1 MEGAPAPPRG
11 SGANAEF
18 YLPNYRLGKTL
29 GVGSFG
35 KVKVAEHVLTGHK
48 VAIKILNR
56 RKIRSMDMEEKVRR
70 EIKILRLFMHPHI
83 IRLYEVI
90 ETPADIFV
98 VMEYVKAG
106 ELFDYIVEKGRLLED
121 EARRFFQQVGVCCLP
136 VEWCRKVVEAPQESS
151 SCPSPLVSLQ
161 TPPPS
166 PPPSRP
172 PPPHPPPPA
181 TIQIVSGIEYCH
193 RNMVVH
199 RDLKPEN
206 LLLDA
211 KGNVKI
217 ADFGLS
223 NVMRDGHFLKTS
235 CGSPNYAAP
244 EVRQLQLYAAPDIW
258 SPGSPNY
265 TAPEGGRLYRGPEV
279 DVCSWFGTLNARLTS
294 VDPFL
299 APPPSHPPH
308 LSLSLQVITGK
319 VISGRLYGGPE
330 VDVWSC
336 GVILYALLCG
346 SLPFDDENIPNL
358 FKKIKG
364 GIYAL
369 PHHLSAGARDLIP
382 RMLLVDPMKRI
393 TIPEIRHHPWFLA
406 KLPRYLAVPPPNA
419 AEQAKRIDE
428 EIFQVVTKMGF
439 DQEHLAESL
448 RERRTN
454 KATVAYYLLLDS
466 HRRISTG
473 YLGAEFNEHKEGQQ
487 QHASHALAAD
497 GSPLVAARGGLGHAL
512 VARRSVG
519 SGGGGG
525 SGGLGMG
532 VPGSPAHNH
541 QRVVAD
547 RKWALGLQS
556 RAHPMEVMGEVF
568 RALQALQVRWKK
580 LSPYV
585 VKCRWDGPLP
595 FPPTSSSSGAA
606 SSTAS
611 WVHGHGRGGGY
622 GGGGGDADGMLVDG
636 GRLDGVRTIQDER
649 GRPVIPVEALVGGG
663 VRRLLRFEMQL
674 FKVRDEKYLLDVQHV
689 DGSHMLFL
697 DLSADFLAELH
708 RLLPFRVWG
717 LISPSLHQAA
727 SHLLCT
733 RLLHT
738 SSAPG
743 CFTPPPHQAAS
754 HLLRTRLLHT
764 SSAPG
769 CFTPPL
775 HQAASHLLCTRLLHT
790 SSAPG
795 CFTPPLHQAASH
807 LLCTRLLHTSSAP
820 GCFTPPLHQA
830 ASHLLCTRLLHTSSA
845 PGCFT
850 PPLHQAASHL
860 LCTRLLHTSSAP
872 GCFTPP
878 LHQAA
883 SHLLCT
889 RLLHT
894 SSAPGCFTPP
904 LHHAASHLLCTTL
917 LHTSSAPGC
926 FTPPLHQAASHL
938 LCTRLLH
945 TSSVPVCFTPPLHQA
960 TSHLLCTRLLLPSP
974 LQRAAASP
982 LVCTRRRLLLSYSPC
997 RHKEAAATPL
1007 LQRAATSPFSAPG
1020 GFSPLS
1026 LQAAAASDG
1035 GCSSPLLRPS
1045 LPRLLP
1051 FRVWGLISPSL
1062 HQAASHLLCTRL
1074 LHTSSAPGCFTPP
1087 PHQAASHLLRTR
1099 LLHTSSAPGCF
1110 TPPLHQAASHLL
1122 CTRLLHTSSA
1132 PGCFT
1137 PPLHQAASH
1146 LLCTRLL
1153 HTSSA
1158 PGCFTPPLH
1167 QAASHLLCTRLLH
1180 TSSAPGCFTPPLHQ
1194 AASHLLCT
1202 RLLHTSSAPGCFTPP
1217 LHHAA
1222 SHLLCTTLL
1231 HTSSAPGCFTP
1242 PLHQAASHLLCTRL
1256 LHTSSVPVCFTPPL
1270 HQATS
1275 HLLCTRL
1282 LLPSPLQRAAASPLV
1297 CTRRRLLLSYSPC
1310 RHKEAAATPLLQRA
1324 ATSPFSAPGGF
1335 SPLSLQAAAAS
1346 DGGCSS
1352 PLLRPSLPVAPG

>member
-1 MEGAPAPPRG
+1 MADPTSLCRPPLVRIAAVALAAASCSLLLVLSPAMAAGGNDGLLDIQSLRPRVQEQINESYVKRDGQDLSVSDLQGATFMEASLRGTDLHGSDLRGAMFTKAVLYKANLSGADLSDALIDRAVLNDADLRNAVLRGAWLALTDLGGADITGADFTDAIIDKYQLKQLCLRASGVNTLTGADTAESLRYVATSAMEGAPAPPRS

-121 EARRFFQQVGVCCLP
+121 EARRFFQQ
-136 VEWCRKVVEAPQESS
+136 
-151 SCPSPLVSLQ
+151 
-161 TPPPS
+161 
-166 PPPSRP
+166 
-172 PPPHPPPPA
+172 
-181 TIQIVSGIEYCH
+181 IVSGIEYCH

-244 EVRQLQLYAAPDIW
+244 E
-258 SPGSPNY
+258 
-265 TAPEGGRLYRGPEV
+265 
-279 DVCSWFGTLNARLTS
+279 
-294 VDPFL
+294 
-299 APPPSHPPH
+299 
-308 LSLSLQVITGK
+308 

-473 YLGAEFNEHKEGQQ
+473 YLGAEFNEHKEHSQ
-487 QHASHALAAD
+487 QHPSHALAAD

-595 FPPTSSSSGAA
+595 FPPNASSSSSGAA

-611 WVHGHGRGGGY
+611 WVHGHGRG
-622 GGGGGDADGMLVDG
+622 DGMLVDG

-708 RLLPFRVWG
+708 V
-717 LISPSLHQAA
+717 I
-727 SHLLCT
+727 
-733 RLLHT
+733 
-738 SSAPG
+738 
-743 CFTPPPHQAAS
+743 
-754 HLLRTRLLHT
+754 
-764 SSAPG
+764 
-769 CFTPPL
+769 
-775 HQAASHLLCTRLLHT
+775 
-790 SSAPG
+790 
-795 CFTPPLHQAASH
+795 
-807 LLCTRLLHTSSAP
+807 
-820 GCFTPPLHQA
+820 
-830 ASHLLCTRLLHTSSA
+830 
-845 PGCFT
+845 
-850 PPLHQAASHL
+850 
-860 LCTRLLHTSSAP
+860 
-872 GCFTPP
+872 
-878 LHQAA
+878 
-883 SHLLCT
+883 
-889 RLLHT
+889 
-894 SSAPGCFTPP
+894 
-904 LHHAASHLLCTTL
+904 
-917 LHTSSAPGC
+917 
-926 FTPPLHQAASHL
+926 
-938 LCTRLLH
+938 
-945 TSSVPVCFTPPLHQA
+945 
-960 TSHLLCTRLLLPSP
+960 
-974 LQRAAASP
+974 
-982 LVCTRRRLLLSYSPC
+982 
-997 RHKEAAATPL
+997 
-1007 LQRAATSPFSAPG
+1007 
-1020 GFSPLS
+1020 
-1026 LQAAAASDG
+1026 
-1035 GCSSPLLRPS
+1035 
-1045 LPRLLP
+1045 
-1051 FRVWGLISPSL
+1051 
-1062 HQAASHLLCTRL
+1062 
-1074 LHTSSAPGCFTPP
+1074 
-1087 PHQAASHLLRTR
+1087 
-1099 LLHTSSAPGCF
+1099 
-1110 TPPLHQAASHLL
+1110 
-1122 CTRLLHTSSA
+1122 
-1132 PGCFT
+1132 
-1137 PPLHQAASH
+1137 
-1146 LLCTRLL
+1146 
-1153 HTSSA
+1153 
-1158 PGCFTPPLH
+1158 
-1167 QAASHLLCTRLLH
+1167 
-1180 TSSAPGCFTPPLHQ
+1180 
-1194 AASHLLCT
+1194 
-1202 RLLHTSSAPGCFTPP
+1202 
-1217 LHHAA
+1217 
-1222 SHLLCTTLL
+1222 
-1231 HTSSAPGCFTP
+1231 
-1242 PLHQAASHLLCTRL
+1242 
-1256 LHTSSVPVCFTPPL
+1256 
-1270 HQATS
+1270 
-1275 HLLCTRL
+1275 
-1282 LLPSPLQRAAASPLV
+1282 
-1297 CTRRRLLLSYSPC
+1297 
-1310 RHKEAAATPLLQRA
+1310 
-1324 ATSPFSAPGGF
+1324 
-1335 SPLSLQAAAAS
+1335 
-1346 DGGCSS
+1346 
-1352 PLLRPSLPVAPG
+1352 

>member
-121 EARRFFQQVGVCCLP
+121 EARRFFQQ
-136 VEWCRKVVEAPQESS
+136 
-151 SCPSPLVSLQ
+151 
-161 TPPPS
+161 
-166 PPPSRP
+166 
-172 PPPHPPPPA
+172 
-181 TIQIVSGIEYCH
+181 IVSGIEYCH

-244 EVRQLQLYAAPDIW
+244 E
-258 SPGSPNY
+258 
-265 TAPEGGRLYRGPEV
+265 
-279 DVCSWFGTLNARLTS
+279 
-294 VDPFL
+294 
-299 APPPSHPPH
+299 
-308 LSLSLQVITGK
+308 

-547 RKWALGLQS
+547 RKWALGLQVKVSSPSLTPLPSSITFFCSPSSLTILPFLLLHRRSLSPIPSSSSLPSVLSPSPTPNGGLIPPTPSPPPFLHHQS

-708 RLLPFRVWG
+708 AADCLLN
-717 LISPSLHQAA
+717 
-727 SHLLCT
+727 CT

-738 SSAPG
+738 FSSAPG
-743 CFTPPPHQAAS
+743 CFTPS
-754 HLLRTRLLHT
+754 
-764 SSAPG
+764 
-769 CFTPPL
+769 PL
-775 HQAASHLLCTRLLHT
+775 HQAASAAPLSRTKLLLLCFKVKGFLSPPLEKAAASPILPSTAPGGCTPFSHQAASPIQGLVVLLPFSAPGGCFFPSGFGAPL

-795 CFTPPLHQAASH
+795 WMLFPFSAPK
-807 LLCTRLLHTSSAP
+807 RLLLPFRGLGAPLSSAP
-820 GCFTPPLHQA
+820 GWMLFPF
-830 ASHLLCTRLLHTSSA
+830 SA
-845 PGCFT
+845 PK
-850 PPLHQAASHL
+850 
-860 LCTRLLHTSSAP
+860 
-872 GCFTPP
+872 
-878 LHQAA
+878 
-883 SHLLCT
+883 
-889 RLLHT
+889 
-894 SSAPGCFTPP
+894 
-904 LHHAASHLLCTTL
+904 
-917 LHTSSAPGC
+917 
-926 FTPPLHQAASHL
+926 
-938 LCTRLLH
+938 
-945 TSSVPVCFTPPLHQA
+945 
-960 TSHLLCTRLLLPSP
+960 RLLLPFRVWGHLSP
-974 LQRAAASP
+974 LHQDGCFSPSLHQEAIAS
-982 LVCTRRRLLLSYSPC
+982 LLL
-997 RHKEAAATPL
+997 PL
-1007 LQRAATSPFSAPG
+1007 SAPG
-1020 GFSPLS
+1020 GFSP
-1026 LQAAAASDG
+1026 
-1035 GCSSPLLRPS
+1035 
-1045 LPRLLP
+1045 
-1051 FRVWGLISPSL
+1051 
-1062 HQAASHLLCTRL
+1062 
-1074 LHTSSAPGCFTPP
+1074 
-1087 PHQAASHLLRTR
+1087 
-1099 LLHTSSAPGCF
+1099 
-1110 TPPLHQAASHLL
+1110 
-1122 CTRLLHTSSA
+1122 
-1132 PGCFT
+1132 
-1137 PPLHQAASH
+1137 
-1146 LLCTRLL
+1146 
-1153 HTSSA
+1153 
-1158 PGCFTPPLH
+1158 
-1167 QAASHLLCTRLLH
+1167 
-1180 TSSAPGCFTPPLHQ
+1180 
-1194 AASHLLCT
+1194 
-1202 RLLHTSSAPGCFTPP
+1202 
-1217 LHHAA
+1217 
-1222 SHLLCTTLL
+1222 
-1231 HTSSAPGCFTP
+1231 
-1242 PLHQAASHLLCTRL
+1242 
-1256 LHTSSVPVCFTPPL
+1256 
-1270 HQATS
+1270 
-1275 HLLCTRL
+1275 
-1282 LLPSPLQRAAASPLV
+1282 
-1297 CTRRRLLLSYSPC
+1297 
-1310 RHKEAAATPLLQRA
+1310 
-1324 ATSPFSAPGGF
+1324 
-1335 SPLSLQAAAAS
+1335 
-1346 DGGCSS
+1346 
-1352 PLLRPSLPVAPG
+1352 

>member
-121 EARRFFQQVGVCCLP
+121 EARRFFQQVCVTLRMALRC
-136 VEWCRKVVEAPQESS
+136 
-151 SCPSPLVSLQ
+151 
-161 TPPPS
+161 
-166 PPPSRP
+166 P
-172 PPPHPPPPA
+172 PPPPLLLPLHSSRQ
-181 TIQIVSGIEYCH
+181 TLSCIELCHRNMVVVSGIEYCHRNMVIVSGIEYCH

-244 EVRQLQLYAAPDIW
+244 EV
-258 SPGSPNY
+258 
-265 TAPEGGRLYRGPEV
+265 
-279 DVCSWFGTLNARLTS
+279 
-294 VDPFL
+294 
-299 APPPSHPPH
+299 
-308 LSLSLQVITGK
+308 
-319 VISGRLYGGPE
+319 ISGRLYGGPE

-358 FKKIKG
+358 FKKIKGSIYALPHHLSAGARDLIPRMLLVDPMKRITIPTIPYPCPCPRIPFTSLQGRHLCPPTPPVGGCVRPDTVHATGGPNEAHHHHVPMTVPHDAFCVQG

-419 AEQAKRIDE
+419 AEQAKRFLSTTHSSSPGSRDTWLAASAAKQANGIDE

-708 RLLPFRVWG
+708 AADCLLNCTRLLYTFSSAPGCFTPSPLHQAVSAAPLSRTKLLLLCFKVKGFLSPPLEKAAASPILPSTAPGGCTPFSHQAASPIQGLVVLLPFSTPGGCFFPSGFGGTSLLCTRMDAFPLLCTRRQLLLSFSPCLHQAAAPLNCFRRLLHQTVAAPLHCSG
-717 LISPSLHQAA
+717 LGVNLPFSAPGCFSPPLHQAA

-754 HLLRTRLLHT
+754 HLLCTRLLHT

-904 LHHAASHLLCTTL
+904 LHQAASHLLCTT
-917 LHTSSAPGC
+917 
-926 FTPPLHQAASHL
+926 
-938 LCTRLLH
+938 
-945 TSSVPVCFTPPLHQA
+945 
-960 TSHLLCTRLLLPSP
+960 
-974 LQRAAASP
+974 
-982 LVCTRRRLLLSYSPC
+982 
-997 RHKEAAATPL
+997 
-1007 LQRAATSPFSAPG
+1007 
-1020 GFSPLS
+1020 
-1026 LQAAAASDG
+1026 
-1035 GCSSPLLRPS
+1035 
-1045 LPRLLP
+1045 
-1051 FRVWGLISPSL
+1051 
-1062 HQAASHLLCTRL
+1062 
-1074 LHTSSAPGCFTPP
+1074 
-1087 PHQAASHLLRTR
+1087 
-1099 LLHTSSAPGCF
+1099 
-1110 TPPLHQAASHLL
+1110 
-1122 CTRLLHTSSA
+1122 
-1132 PGCFT
+1132 
-1137 PPLHQAASH
+1137 
-1146 LLCTRLL
+1146 
-1153 HTSSA
+1153 
-1158 PGCFTPPLH
+1158 
-1167 QAASHLLCTRLLH
+1167 
-1180 TSSAPGCFTPPLHQ
+1180 
-1194 AASHLLCT
+1194 
-1202 RLLHTSSAPGCFTPP
+1202 LLHTSSAPGCFTPP